1 MSNIYSTPLPMKP
14 FFYACLLLALLLNC
28 SSALL
33 AQHKYIPFPDSNAI
47 WVIRFIGE
55 HGEDEGAS
63 QTFIQKDTMI
73 NGIDYKK
80 MVETSDSNLIT
91 PPGSHELWYAIRNDT
106 AARKVYIYDILNG
119 GGGKEK
125 ILYDFS
131 VNIGD
136 TIPNNSWWTYR
147 GSVITDIDTIVI
159 DTNEHLV
166 FYTRSKLGDNLMPYI
181 EGIGGTAG
189 LIYVPVFFEGGTQL
203 VCQML
208 GEDRQPYYTA
218 PGEICKLYHYT
229 GVEENAGKDAGA
241 FIYPHPVNAG
251 SILEIKK
258 EGDLI
263 DDLLIYDNMGRLI
276 YQRENTNNNQVLIG
290 PLIHHPGIYYYW
302 LTTRKGNVH
311 SGKFVY

>member
-14 FFYACLLLALLLNC
+14 FFYACLLLSLLLNC
-28 SSALL
+28 SAGLL

-55 HGEDEGAS
+55 HGEDEGGV

-73 NGIDYKK
+73 NGVNYKK

-91 PPGSHELWYAIRNDT
+91 PAPFHESWYAIRNDT
-106 AARKVYIYDILNG
+106 ASRKVYIYDEIHG
-119 GGGKEK
+119 GGGQEWL
-125 ILYDFS
+125 LYDFS
-131 VNIGD
+131 VQVGD
-136 TIPNNSWWTYR
+136 TISDSALFVYQEAL
-147 GSVITDIDTIVI
+147 ITDIDTIMI

-166 FYTRSKLGDNLMPYI
+166 FYAKSKGGTDLMPYI
-181 EGIGGTAG
+181 EGVGGTAG
-189 LIYVPVFFEGGTQL
+189 LIYRPWFFEGGTQL

-229 GVEENAGKDAGA
+229 GIEENAGKDAGA

-251 SILEIKK
+251 SILELSRK
-258 EGDLI
+258 GDLI
-263 DDLLIYDNMGRLI
+263 DNLLIYDNMGRLI
-276 YQRENTNNNQVLIG
+276 CQRENNNNNQVLIG
-290 PLIHHPGIYYYW
+290 SLIHHPGIYFYR

-311 SGKFVY
+311 TGKFIY